1 MSCFHNKKSIL
12 EWELLY
18 EKFLFEMSSDYIAM
32 QTPKR
37 GLKNMADPVYDGPE
51 FKRLSTGNEFYDLF
65 WTVVL
70 GPFKSVSLILSGEL
84 FFTMILVF
92 LGSFLNGTIY
102 VMAQSAMNAA
112 STDHVLRSFVLG
124 LIAASIYYATS
135 TWSYYDKFPTVIY
148 PAQALAMVGMSFTRK
163 KEETFGLFTA
173 VVYCIFQFAGY
184 LAAGGALRAFAVIDT
199 STPLYNVALVNQG
212 YAMYWFG
219 GTVIT
224 FSFLFN
230 RLFRQSPGETGGA
243 DTATRSSIA
252 ASLAFIFVTIGFYN
266 LGIKSYSSGL
276 FVTQVLAYPSLPD
289 TAVSS
294 FGIVPWAFYV
304 FVDLFLVSFTVVLLV
319 IILALVQYAMSSR
332 KGGSKKTYE
341 PDSEPAPLQAN
352 MSATSERLKNRK
364 IAVNY

>member
-1 MSCFHNKKSIL
+1 
-12 EWELLY
+12 
-18 EKFLFEMSSDYIAM
+18 M

-65 WTVVL
+65 WTVLL
-70 GPFKSVSLILSGEL
+70 GPFKSASLILSGEL

-124 LIAASIYYATS
+124 LIAASVYYATS

-148 PAQALAMVGMSFTRK
+148 PAQALAMTGMAFTRK
-163 KEETFGLFTA
+163 KEETFGFFTA
-173 VVYCIFQFAGY
+173 VVYCVFQFAGY

-199 STPLYNVALVNQG
+199 STALYNVAVVNQG

-243 DTATRSSIA
+243 DTATRSNIA
-252 ASLAFIFVTIGFYN
+252 ASLAFIFVTIGFYD

-276 FVTQVLAYPSLPD
+276 FVTQVLAYPAIPD
-289 TAVSS
+289 TAASL
-294 FGIVPWAFYV
+294 FGVVPWAYYV

-332 KGGSKKTYE
+332 TSRNAVPKRDS
-341 PDSEPAPLQAN
+341 DSEPAPLQAN

>member
-1 MSCFHNKKSIL
+1 
-12 EWELLY
+12 
-18 EKFLFEMSSDYIAM
+18 M

-65 WTVVL
+65 WTVLL
-70 GPFKSVSLILSGEL
+70 GPFKSASLILSGEL

-124 LIAASIYYATS
+124 LIAASVYYATS

-148 PAQALAMVGMSFTRK
+148 PAQALAMTGMAFTRK
-163 KEETFGLFTA
+163 KEETFGFFTA
-173 VVYCIFQFAGY
+173 VVYCVFQFAGY

-199 STPLYNVALVNQG
+199 STALYNVAVVNQG

-243 DTATRSSIA
+243 DTATRSNIA

-289 TAVSS
+289 TAASL
-294 FGIVPWAFYV
+294 FGVVPWAFYV

-332 KGGSKKTYE
+332 KGGSKKSYE
-341 PDSEPAPLQAN
+341 PDMEAAAPVQAN
-352 MSATSERLKNRK
+352 MSATSERLKKR
-364 IAVNY
+364 IPVNY

>member
-70 GPFKSVSLILSGEL
+70 GPFKSASLILSGEL

-92 LGSFLNGTIY
+92 LGSFLNGAVF

-112 STDHVLRSFVLG
+112 ATDIVLRSFVLG
-124 LIAASIYYATS
+124 LIAASVYYATS

-148 PAQALAMVGMSFTRK
+148 PAQALAMTGMAFTRK
-163 KEETFGLFTA
+163 KEETFGFFTA
-173 VVYCIFQFAGY
+173 IVYCVFQFAGY
-184 LAAGGALRAFAVIDT
+184 LAAGGALRAFAIINT
-199 STPLYNVALVNQG
+199 TLPLYNVSSADQG
-212 YAMYWFG
+212 YWIYWFG

-243 DTATRSSIA
+243 DTATRSNIA
-252 ASLAFIFVTIGFYN
+252 AALAIFFMTIGFYS

-276 FVTQVLAYPSLPD
+276 FVTQVLAYPALPD
-289 TAVSS
+289 TALTVN
-294 FGIVPWAFYV
+294 GVVPWAFYT
-304 FVDLFLVSFTVVLLV
+304 FVDLFAVSATVVLLV
-319 IILALVQYAMSSR
+319 ILLALVQYAMSSR

-341 PDSEPAPLQAN
+341 PDMEAAPVQAS